1 MLGQLRFIEQSLG
14 SKPMYNGGGGT
25 SDITQINQVAPELLK
40 AYKPALSQVADE
52 YKKGEY
58 SKVAGTGGVEEAIGQ
73 GQTTAAGLKQN
84 AADQMDASADLG
96 NLAGRFGEGRTET
109 RDLASSLISGTNAGA
124 QRDLKNLQ
132 GNLMSRAAA
141 GGALTSARNQRALQ
155 GALADR
161 SLQYQQQ
168 GTQMLSGLGQQAQ
181 SALGTG
187 INLQTQAGQNLAAA
201 DEANLRG
208 EQTKMALE
216 QQKLDQPYSG
226 ASKFF
231 SLLQGTN
238 LGSTSTQESS
248 GGK

>member
-25 SDITQINQVAPELLK
+25 SDITQINEVAPELLE
-40 AYKPALSQVADE
+40 AYKPALKRVADE
-52 YKKGEY
+52 YQQGQY
-58 SKVAGTGGVEEAIGQ
+58 SKTAGTGGVESAIAQ
-73 GQTTAAGLKQN
+73 GQTTASALKQTG
-84 AADQMDASADLG
+84 ADQLNASRDLG
-96 NLAGRFGEGRTET
+96 NLTGRFGEGRQET
-109 RDLASSLISGTNAGA
+109 RDLASSLISGTNEGA

-132 GNLMSRAAA
+132 GNLLSQAAS

-181 SALGTG
+181 GALSQGVG
-187 INLQTQAGQNLAAA
+187 LQTQAGQNMALA

-216 QQKLDQPYSG
+216 QQKLDQPFSG

-238 LGSTSTQESS
+238 LGSTSTQQSS